1 MRCWRGHGTT
11 RRDTP
16 GAGRRQ
22 TFLVAVGTVLALS
35 ACGSHSADSRQA
47 MSSGAVA
54 APTATYYSEELRIR
68 SYSTF
73 DQLATS
79 ATSVAIITATDVTT
93 SSHDIGPRSV
103 TGVPYTITT
112 VKVDRTVKGALP
124 ETIPLYQ
131 GGTREIALSDG
142 TPLVQPG
149 HQYLLWTRERGFGS
163 LDAYAAIGPGL
174 YEITGTTLVRLESPA
189 YDPDMPRTAELSMV
203 LRQLDAASSPSPE
216 TATSG

>member
-1 MRCWRGHGTT
+1 
-11 RRDTP
+11 
-16 GAGRRQ
+16 
-22 TFLVAVGTVLALS
+22 
-35 ACGSHSADSRQA
+35 
-47 MSSGAVA
+47 MSSGAEA

-68 SYSTF
+68 SYATF
-73 DQLATS
+73 DQLTRS
-79 ATSVAIITATDVTT
+79 ATSIAIVTATDDTT
-93 SSHDIGPRSV
+93 SSNDVGPGSA
-103 TGVPYTITT
+103 TGAPYTIT
-112 VKVDRTVKGALP
+112 KMKLDQTVKGTLP

-189 YDPDMPRTAELSMV
+189 YDPDMPATADMSTV
-203 LRQLDAASSPSPE
+203 LAQLDAASSTSPD
-216 TATSG
+216 ATRAG